1 MNMSALG
8 PTQIILIVA
17 VAVVVIAGI
26 AAFFALRKR
35 RTAKLR
41 TQFGGSE
48 YDRAMTAGGN
58 RRHGEAGLEER
69 QDRVE
74 ALNIRALAPGDKA
87 RFAESWRRVQGRFV
101 DSPGGAVTEADQLLR
116 DVMSTRGYPVTDFE
130 QRAADVSV
138 DHPLVIDNYRKAHEI
153 AVRQTHGQ
161 ASTEDLRQAMIHY
174 RTLFDELVGEPEMA
188 HARAATA

>member
-1 MNMSALG
+1 MEITGLS
-8 PTQIILIVA
+8 TIQIILIVA
-17 VAVVVIAGI
+17 LGVVVIAGI
-26 AAFFALRKR
+26 AAIFALRKR

-74 ALNIRALAPGDKA
+74 ALNIRELAAGDKA
-87 RFAESWRRVQGRFV
+87 RFAESWRSVQGRFV

-130 QRAADVSV
+130 QRAADVSM
-138 DHPLVIDNYRKAHEI
+138 DHPLVINNYRKAHEI

-161 ASTEDLRQAMIHY
+161 ASTEELRQAMIHY
-174 RTLFDELVGEPEMA
+174 RTLFEDLVGEPEVA